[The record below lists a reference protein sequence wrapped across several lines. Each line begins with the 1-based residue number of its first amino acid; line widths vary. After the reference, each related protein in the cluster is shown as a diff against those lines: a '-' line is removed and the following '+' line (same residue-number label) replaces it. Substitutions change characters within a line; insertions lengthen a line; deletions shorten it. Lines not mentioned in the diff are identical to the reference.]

1 MNLSQMRIMR
11 ELAERGTIAAV
22 ARHLHVTA
30 PAISQQ
36 LAALHRELGVALTY
50 RVGREIRLT
59 EAGMALAEMAGTV
72 HTLID
77 RAAETVREYGDD
89 TGARVRVAAF
99 QSAGQA
105 LLPGLLEDAEGGPSL
120 VFGEHDVAQPEF
132 AELVD
137 RYDLVIAH
145 RMDHDEPWPSEQ
157 LSVTTLLSE
166 PFDVAMSV
174 NHPLAGRSSVSAV
187 ELADESWIA
196 AHAGFAP
203 DVALGVV
210 EATAGVRFHR
220 AHRVNDYHL
229 AASLIV
235 GGELLALFPRYTAP
249 RADPRLVLVPL
260 EDVRIARNIDVLARP
275 HALARVAVAGTLER
289 LQDGADALQRERPS
303 APVGPGL
310 HHVEVWLADV
320 EAEQAGWAWLLSR
333 VGFSQESEWPSGE
346 SWEAGDTYVTL
357 TASPNLS
364 AESHDRRRPG
374 VNHLAF
380 RGGTRE
386 AVDAIMSAGPEHG
399 WRPLYQ
405 DRYPHAGGEQHYAGW
420 LENEAG
426 FKVEVVADPGLN
438 ALHSLNAA
446 VPPSAPEC

>member
-11 ELAERGTIAAV
+11 ELAKRGTIAAV

-36 LAALHRELGVALTY
+36 LAALHREMGVALTY

-59 EAGMALAEMAGTV
+59 EAGLALAEMAGTV

-89 TGARVRVAAF
+89 AGAKVRVSAF

-105 LLPGLLEDAEGGPSL
+105 LLPGLLDASAGAASGSSSSSPGL

-132 AELVD
+132 AALVD
-137 RYDLVIAH
+137 QYDLVIAH
-145 RMDHDEPWPSEQ
+145 RMDHDDPWPSEQ

-166 PFDVAMSV
+166 PFDVAMSAD
-174 NHPLAGRSSVSAV
+174 HPLAGRSSVGAA

-235 GGELLALFPRYTAP
+235 GGKLLALFPRYTAP

-289 LQDGADALQRERPS
+289 LRGA
-303 APVGPGL
+303 
-310 HHVEVWLADV
+310 ADILRT
-320 EAEQAGWAWLLSR
+320 QSR
-333 VGFSQESEWPSGE
+333 
-346 SWEAGDTYVTL
+346 
-357 TASPNLS
+357 TA
-364 AESHDRRRPG
+364 
-374 VNHLAF
+374 
-380 RGGTRE
+380 
-386 AVDAIMSAGPEHG
+386 
-399 WRPLYQ
+399 
-405 DRYPHAGGEQHYAGW
+405 
-420 LENEAG
+420 
-426 FKVEVVADPGLN
+426 
-438 ALHSLNAA
+438 
-446 VPPSAPEC
+446 

>member
-11 ELAERGTIAAV
+11 ELAHRGTIAAV

-36 LAALHRELGVALTY
+36 LAALHRELGVPLTY

-105 LLPGLLEDAEGGPSL
+105 LLPGLLAEGDAGSAPAL

-137 RYDLVIAH
+137 QYDLVIAH

-174 NHPLAGRSSVSAV
+174 DHPLAARSSVSAA
-187 ELADESWIA
+187 ELAEESWIA

-210 EATAGVRFHR
+210 EATAGVRFQR

-235 GGELLALFPRYTAP
+235 GGGLLALFPRYTAP
-249 RADPRLVLVPL
+249 RADSQLVLVPL
-260 EDVRIARNIDVLARP
+260 KDVRIARNIDVLARP

-289 LQDGADALQRERPS
+289 LRGAADVLQRTRPS
-303 APVGPGL
+303 ALVAAGPGL

-320 EAEQAGWAWLLSR
+320 AAERAGWAWLLGR
-333 VGFSQESEWPSGE
+333 VGFTMASEWSGGE
-346 SWEAGDTYVTL
+346 SWEAGDTYLTL

-364 AESHDRRRPG
+364 ADSHDRRRPG

-380 RGGTRE
+380 RAGSRE
-386 AVDAIMSAGPEHG
+386 AVDALMAAAPEHG
-399 WRPLYQ
+399 WQPLYQ
-405 DRYPHAGGEQHYAGW
+405 DRYPHAGGEEHYAGW

-426 FKVEVVADPGLN
+426 FKVEVVADPPCYQASGI
-438 ALHSLNAA
+438 S
-446 VPPSAPEC
+446 

>member
-36 LAALHRELGVALTY
+36 LAALHRELGVPLTY

-89 TGARVRVAAF
+89 AGARVRVAAF

-105 LLPGLLEDAEGGPSL
+105 LLPALLGGADSSPSPSPSL
-120 VFGEHDVAQPEF
+120 VFAEHDVAQPEF
-132 AELVD
+132 AVLVD
-137 RYDLVIAH
+137 QYDLVIAH

-174 NHPLAGRSSVSAV
+174 DHPLAERASVSAA

-210 EATAGVRFHR
+210 EATAGVKFHR

-275 HALARVAVAGTLER
+275 HALVRVAVAGTLER
-289 LQDGADALQRERPS
+289 LRGAADALQRSRPQS
-303 APVGPGL
+303 PVPPGL
-310 HHVEVWLADV
+310 HHIEVWLSDV
-320 EAEQAGWAWLLSR
+320 EAERASWAWLLSR
-333 VGFSQESEWPSGE
+333 VGFTLTSEWSGGE
-346 SWEAGDTYVTL
+346 SWGAGDTYLTL

-364 AESHDRRRPG
+364 AATHDRRRPG

-380 RGGTRE
+380 RGGSRDE
-386 AVDAIMSAGPEHG
+386 VDAIMSAAPENG

-405 DRYPHAGGEQHYAGW
+405 ERYPHAGGEAHYAGW
-420 LENEAG
+420 LENAAG
-426 FKVEVVADPGLN
+426 FKVEVVAD
-438 ALHSLNAA
+438 AVVSAA
-446 VPPSAPEC
+446 RPADA

>member
-105 LLPGLLEDAEGGPSL
+105 LLPELLEDADGGPSL

-137 RYDLVIAH
+137 QYDLVIAH
-145 RMDHDEPWPSEQ
+145 RMDHDQPWPSEQ
-157 LSVTTLLSE
+157 LAVTTLLSE

-174 NHPLAGRSSVSAV
+174 DHPFAGRSSVSAV

-235 GGELLALFPRYTAP
+235 GGVLLALFPRYTAP

-289 LQDGADALQRERPS
+289 LRGAADARRRQSLDDSRPS
-303 APVGPGL
+303 SDMPS
-310 HHVEVWLADV
+310 
-320 EAEQAGWAWLLSR
+320 EA
-333 VGFSQESEWPSGE
+333 
-346 SWEAGDTYVTL
+346 
-357 TASPNLS
+357 TAS
-364 AESHDRRRPG
+364 ARQ
-374 VNHLAF
+374 VAHL
-380 RGGTRE
+380 
-386 AVDAIMSAGPEHG
+386 EH
-399 WRPLYQ
+399 
-405 DRYPHAGGEQHYAGW
+405 HE
-420 LENEAG
+420 
-426 FKVEVVADPGLN
+426 
-438 ALHSLNAA
+438 
-446 VPPSAPEC
+446 

>member
-36 LAALHRELGVALTY
+36 LAALHRELGVPLTY

-89 TGARVRVAAF
+89 AGARVRVAAF

-105 LLPGLLEDAEGGPSL
+105 LLPGLLDEASDEPLPTL

-132 AELVD
+132 AALVD
-137 RYDLVIAH
+137 QYDLVIAH

-166 PFDVAMSV
+166 PFDVALSV
-174 NHPLAGRSSVSAV
+174 DHPLAGRSSLSAA

-235 GGELLALFPRYTAP
+235 GGDLLALFPRYTAP

-275 HALARVAVAGTLER
+275 HALSRAAVAGTLER
-289 LQDGADALQRERPS
+289 LQEASNTLRDGIFPAQ
-303 APVGPGL
+303 
-310 HHVEVWLADV
+310 
-320 EAEQAGWAWLLSR
+320 
-333 VGFSQESEWPSGE
+333 
-346 SWEAGDTYVTL
+346 
-357 TASPNLS
+357 
-364 AESHDRRRPG
+364 
-374 VNHLAF
+374 
-380 RGGTRE
+380 TR
-386 AVDAIMSAGPEHG
+386 
-399 WRPLYQ
+399 
-405 DRYPHAGGEQHYAGW
+405 
-420 LENEAG
+420 
-426 FKVEVVADPGLN
+426 
-438 ALHSLNAA
+438 
-446 VPPSAPEC
+446 